1 MFGLFKKKEK
11 KLSLLQR
18 VQACEAIDNPRVSR
32 KLEEMVAVGYDD
44 RYIHIAKRTGV
55 PAKLVYVLHQINAKG
70 SWGRSLS
77 GTYPEDFVENSI
89 AVFKDLY
96 SHKYEWSEL
105 DQLEELQFLCEGI
118 SCNSVWDGTTLSDTT
133 EVGPYLLW
141 SKL

>member
-11 KLSLLQR
+11 KLSLLQQ
-18 VQACEAIDNPRVSR
+18 VYACEAIDNPRVSR
-32 KLEEMVAVGYDD
+32 KLEEMISVGYDD
-44 RYIHIAKRTGV
+44 RYLHISKKTLV

-70 SWGRSLS
+70 SWGRSMS
-77 GTYPEDFVENSI
+77 GTYPDDFVESTIGVLNN
-89 AVFKDLY
+89 LY
-96 SHKYEWSEL
+96 RHKNQWSET